1 MRYDCL
7 MIDDEKLLAD
17 STAEYF
23 NLCGV
28 RTAAVY
34 SASECRSFLRENT
47 AELLLLD
54 INLGDGSGFALCKE
68 LREKTDVPIL
78 FISART
84 SDDDKIVALHIGGD
98 DYVQKPYS
106 LSVLLAKV
114 KVVLKRYEQSRN
126 RERQDA
132 FGTEGH
138 SAEGRSVCA
147 DYGGSAAERMEE
159 AFGIQEQY
167 CEGSPARKAGGFSGG
182 ATGEM
187 YGSSGGQ
194 KQYCVSTA
202 GNAGASGSS
211 AAGEMGGSSGG
222 QKQYYG
228 RNAAVQYSNGRLTVD
243 FPAKQVLVD
252 GKYVRLTSLE
262 FKLLAYLVRNEN
274 RVISKQELF
283 ENVWEDRFTG
293 DGTLNV
299 HIRKLREAIERE
311 PGRPE
316 YIITVWGDGYRFC
329 GRK

>member
-23 NLCGV
+23 NLFGV
-28 RTAAVY
+28 STAVAY

-114 KVVLKRYEQSRN
+114 KVVLKRYGRSRN
-126 RERQDA
+126 REGQEA
-132 FGTEGH
+132 FEAGGHSAEGHGAEMHSAEGH
-138 SAEGRSVCA
+138 SAESRSVCA
-147 DYGGSAAERMEE
+147 DYGGSAIDRMEGD
-159 AFGIQEQY
+159 FGMQGQ
-167 CEGSPARKAGGFSGG
+167 F
-182 ATGEM
+182 
-187 YGSSGGQ
+187 SSG
-194 KQYCVSTA
+194 YNSRA
-202 GNAGASGSS
+202 
-211 AAGEMGGSSGG
+211 E
-222 QKQYYG
+222 
-228 RNAAVQYSNGRLTVD
+228 QYSNGRLTVD

-252 GKYVRLTSLE
+252 GSCVRLTALE

-283 ENVWEDRFTG
+283 ENVWEDKFTG

-311 PGRPE
+311 PGKPE

-329 GRK
+329 GRRGLM